1 MTNVNGHG
9 KRSKSAIGFV
19 AVVLMAASSVQV
31 QAADCPRADALGT
44 SRIVTVDA
52 ATYPRIGLENF
63 RETLPLADREVVLTF
78 DDGPAL
84 PMDDEVLAVLAEQ
97 CVRATFFMV
106 GRPASGMQDAV
117 RRIAAAGHTVGHH
130 TWSHKNLNRI
140 SPQSAAHEI
149 DIGIAAIEMALH
161 GVATTVPST
170 PFFRYPFFDMTQATL
185 DDLQGRGI
193 VVFSADLLAD
203 DWVPMTPQQQ
213 LKLLIERLEAKKK
226 GIVLL
231 HDPRAQTVAM
241 LGDFLRYLRDN
252 GYRVVHV
259 VPAAPASPAT
269 ERANAQAKAPSGIR
283 PN

>member
-1 MTNVNGHG
+1 MRNMDGH
-9 KRSKSAIGFV
+9 RRRQKSASWLGAALLL
-19 AVVLMAASSVQV
+19 AVSSAQV
-31 QAADCPRADALGT
+31 QAGDCPRKDVLGT
-44 SRIVTVDA
+44 SRVMTVDA
-52 ATYPRIGLENF
+52 ATYPRIGLADF
-63 RETLPLADREVVLTF
+63 AETLPLADREVVLTF

-84 PMDDEVLAVLAEQ
+84 PMDDDILAALGEQ

-106 GRPASGMQDAV
+106 GRPASGMPEVV
-117 RRIAAAGHTVGHH
+117 RKIAAAGHTVGHH
-130 TWSHKNLNRI
+130 TWSHKNLARI

-185 DDLQGRGI
+185 DDLQKRGI

-203 DWVPMTPQQQ
+203 DWDPMTPQQQ
-213 LKLLIERLEAKKK
+213 LKLLTDRLEAKKK
-226 GIVLL
+226 GIILL
-231 HDPRAQTVAM
+231 HDPRTQTVAM

-252 GYRVVHV
+252 SYRVVHV
-259 VPAAPASPAT
+259 VPAAQASPAK
-269 ERANAQAKAPSGIR
+269 EQAGASSGTR

>member
-1 MTNVNGHG
+1 MRKVDGY
-9 KRSKSAIGFV
+9 RLRLKSAIRLV
-19 AVVLMAASSVQV
+19 AVALIVASSAQV
-31 QAADCPRADALGT
+31 QAADCPRTGALGT
-44 SRIVTVDA
+44 SRIMTVDA
-52 ATYPRIGLENF
+52 ATYPRIGLEDF
-63 RETLPLADREVVLTF
+63 KETLPLADREVVLTF

-106 GRPASGMQDAV
+106 GRPATGMPDAV
-117 RRIAAAGHTVGHH
+117 RKIAAAGHTVAHH
-130 TWSHKNLNRI
+130 TWSHKNLARI

-149 DIGIAAIEMALH
+149 DMGIAAVEMALH

-185 DDLQGRGI
+185 DDLQSRGI
-193 VVFSADLLAD
+193 AVFSADLLAD

-213 LKLLIERLEAKKK
+213 LALLTDRLEAKRK

-259 VPAAPASPAT
+259 VPAAPASPAK
-269 ERANAQAKAPSGIR
+269 EQAQEQVKAPASIR

>member
-1 MTNVNGHG
+1 MRNVDG
-9 KRSKSAIGFV
+9 RRPRLKSAIQFV
-19 AVVLMAASSVQV
+19 AAALIAASSAQV
-31 QAADCPRADALGT
+31 QAADCPRTDVLGT
-44 SRIVTVDA
+44 SRIMTVDA
-52 ATYPRIGLENF
+52 ATYPRIGLADF

-84 PMDDEVLAVLAEQ
+84 PMDDEILAVLAEQ

-106 GRPASGMQDAV
+106 GRPAAGMPDAV
-117 RRIAAAGHTVGHH
+117 RKIAAAGHTVAHH
-130 TWSHKNLNRI
+130 TWSHKNLARI

-149 DIGIAAIEMALH
+149 DIGIAAIETALH

-185 DDLQGRGI
+185 DDLQARGI

-203 DWVPMTPQQQ
+203 DWIPMSPQQQ
-213 LKLLIERLEAKKK
+213 LKLLTERLEAKKK

-259 VPAAPASPAT
+259 VPAAPASPAKDQ
-269 ERANAQAKAPSGIR
+269 AQEQVKAPASIR